1 MERTRLV
8 NHPKLAKDIMV
19 TNLVT
24 LRPDHTV
31 GEGIARLVRLNH
43 TGAPVIEQ
51 DHTYLG
57 MFSEKVCLDALI
69 EAVQGRHENEIPL
82 AQDVMRTSLVTLAPD
97 ADVFDAID
105 RLLLNRI
112 SGAPVLDS
120 AGRFLGVFSEK
131 TSMSVLVDA
140 AYEQLPTSRVEAYV
154 DRQRERTFVAEGD
167 NLVTLARLFVDTE
180 YRRAEVLRDGALL
193 GQISRRDVVRALWA
207 VQGIPTHPLM
217 GSLVGSR
224 GDNEA
229 QTIHEELDFLGIVQI
244 FRQTGLRR
252 LPVLRGGNLMGQIS
266 RRDLLQAV
274 HNMLALSKD
283 PEKSLLYLSSL
294 MSPGDAPF

>member
-1 MERTRLV
+1 M

-51 DHTYLG
+51 DRRYLG
-57 MFSEKVCLDALI
+57 MFSEKVCLDLLI
-69 EAVQGRHENEIPL
+69 EAVAGRDESEIPL
-82 AQDVMRTSLVTLAPD
+82 AQDVMRTSLVTLTPD
-97 ADVFDAID
+97 TDVFDAID
-105 RLLLNRI
+105 QLLTNRI

-120 AGRFLGVFSEK
+120 DGRFLGVFSEK

-140 AYEQLPTSRVEAYV
+140 AYDQLPTSRVEAYV
-154 DRQRERTFVAEGD
+154 DRKRDRTIVAAGD
-167 NLVTLARLFVDTE
+167 SLVTLARLFVDTE
-180 YRRAEVLRDGALL
+180 YRRAEILRDGAML

-207 VQGIPTHPLM
+207 VPDVPAHRLM
-217 GSLVGSR
+217 GRLVSER
-224 GDNEA
+224 GDKEA

-252 LPVLRGGNLMGQIS
+252 LPVLRDGKLVGQVS

-294 MSPGDAPF
+294 MAPGDAPF